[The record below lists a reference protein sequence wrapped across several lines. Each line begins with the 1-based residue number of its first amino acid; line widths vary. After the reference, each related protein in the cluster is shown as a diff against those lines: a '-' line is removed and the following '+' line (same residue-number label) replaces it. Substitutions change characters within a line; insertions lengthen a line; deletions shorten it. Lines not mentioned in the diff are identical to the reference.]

1 MRKLLLFTSILLLTG
16 CSADWHL
23 RKALKKN
30 PALLTKSVVTV
41 HDTIVVPPV
50 VVTDTVVAKDGDTV
64 VVEKDR
70 FHVKIVRVKDQLMIE
85 GGCKTD
91 TIFRTVEVP
100 IEQVVYKEKNS
111 FFDLLAKYTFFVL
124 LLLFLL
130 RGLGWLARKYANKY
144 F

>member
-30 PALLTKSVVTV
+30 PSLLTESVVTV

-50 VVTDTVVAKDGDTV
+50 FVRDTVVARSGDTV

-70 FHVKIVRVKDQLMIE
+70 FHVKIVRVNDQLMIE

-100 IEQVVYKEKNS
+100 IKQVVYKEKNS
-111 FFDLLAKYTFFVL
+111 FFDLLTKYVFFVFL
-124 LLLFLL
+124 LLLLL
-130 RGLGWLARKYANKY
+130 RVLGFVARKYVR
-144 F
+144 